1 MRKIVTLA
9 ALAIVAL
16 ACTDSHASNRR
27 VRTTTGPAVSNVQS
41 AGPFARL
48 MEIERRKNAA
58 LRSMFLGR

>member
-27 VRTTTGPAVSNVQS
+27 VRTTGPAVSNVQS